1 MSQVCLLLC
10 RQRPGNNSAAWMA
23 VGKRQK
29 STHSAEEPLAHLQS
43 AFLTYWFL
51 CGRICPSRL
60 VSRARAVR
68 AVGSSCCS
76 SGSDWGSPGLAKSRQ
91 YALQEKQEK
100 RHSEA
105 RQSEF
110 PPSSPT
116 ICEQSKLPNSLSPPN
131 AKDSART
138 SENFGAQGSAP
149 QNPAGDFE
157 APARGAAQGSRGPG
171 RGPAAGGPALSVFGG
186 SGVGWVFLESLA
198 GAFGGLWGLRW
209 FEGFGVSGLGILESC
224 CDADE
229 RARGHASWWS

>member
-110 PPSSPT
+110 PP
-116 ICEQSKLPNSLSPPN
+116 NSLSPPKCQRLRADFRELRSPRLSS
-131 AKDSART
+131 AKPR
-138 SENFGAQGSAP
+138 
-149 QNPAGDFE
+149 
-157 APARGAAQGSRGPG
+157 RR
-171 RGPAAGGPALSVFGG
+171 L
-186 SGVGWVFLESLA
+186 
-198 GAFGGLWGLRW
+198 
-209 FEGFGVSGLGILESC
+209 
-224 CDADE
+224 
-229 RARGHASWWS
+229 